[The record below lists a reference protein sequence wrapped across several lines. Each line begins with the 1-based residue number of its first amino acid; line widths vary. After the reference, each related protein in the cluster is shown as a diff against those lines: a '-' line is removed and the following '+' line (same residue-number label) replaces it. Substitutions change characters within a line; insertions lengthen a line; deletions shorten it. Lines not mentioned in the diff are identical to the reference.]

1 MEITRILQSVHR
13 LPLDPPFQASWDTRP
28 RRHFDLQL
36 VRVETDSGL
45 VGIGAGDAMP
55 GFAGHEDLFVG
66 QDPRDLDRHFRVIE
80 NLSFHYGRC
89 WPLDIALW
97 DLFGKTLEEPIWR
110 LLGGASDRVTLYASS
125 GSLRD
130 GQELADLAQA
140 VREEGFPALKIRFQR
155 PHWRQDVAVVE
166 QVREAVGQDLE
177 LMVDCNQAWR
187 MPWDA
192 ALPWT
197 FKDALLVAE
206 YLEDLDIYWM
216 EEPLHRG
223 DYDGMA
229 KLREAVDLRIAGGEM
244 TRELHELREIVA
256 RRCLDVLQTD
266 VVCTGGISGLRR
278 VAQSA
283 VDAGLEFTPHTWG
296 HGIGLLANAHLAAGV
311 GGSRFLEYPFDPP
324 TWMPERRD
332 FGLTEAVVANDD
344 GQLVL
349 GDAPGLG
356 IELDEER
363 LAETRIG

>member
-1 MEITRILQSVHR
+1 MEIVRIVQSVHR
-13 LPLDPPFQASWDTRP
+13 VALDPPFQASWDTRP

-36 VRVETDSGL
+36 VRVETDEGL

-89 WPLDIALW
+89 WPLDVALW
-97 DLFGKTLEEPIWR
+97 DLFGKILEEPVWR
-110 LLGGASDRVTLYASS
+110 LLGAATDRVPLYASS

-130 GQELADLAQA
+130 AGELVDLAQA

-155 PHWRQDVAVVE
+155 PSWRQDVAVVE
-166 QVREAVGQDLE
+166 QVRDAVGDGLT
-177 LMVDCNQAWR
+177 LMVDCNQGWR
-187 MPWDA
+187 MPWDTA
-192 ALPWT
+192 QPWT
-197 FKDALLVAE
+197 YKDALLVAE
-206 YLEDLDIYWM
+206 YLEDLDVYWM

-223 DYDGMA
+223 DYAGME
-229 KLREAVDLRIAGGEM
+229 KLRETVDIKIAGGEM
-244 TRELHELREIVA
+244 TRELHELRELVA

-278 VAQSA
+278 IAQMA
-283 VDAGLEFTPHTWG
+283 QDASLEFTPHTWG

-311 GGSRFLEYPFDPP
+311 GGCRFLEYPFDPP
-324 TWMPERRD
+324 TWTPERRD
-332 FGLTEAVVANDD
+332 FGLVEPVTADDD
-344 GQLVL
+344 GMLVL
-349 GDAPGLG
+349 GEAPGLG
-356 IELDEER
+356 IELDEGR